1 VFVEGALVIDNLDI
15 YLRAP
20 GGNVSYVV
28 RVLPFV
34 TDGSIT
40 IDFAT
45 GSVSVPQINGI
56 EVYDAGVPIPSPTA
70 APIAFPPNSPPVAPN
85 VNFTDILINCG
96 GTFVFVYVLYAI
108 PVRLLLL
115 AS

>member
-1 VFVEGALVIDNLDI
+1 VIDNLDI

-28 RVLPFV
+28 SVLPFV

-45 GSVSVPQINGI
+45 GSVSDPQLNGI
-56 EVYDAGVPIPSPTA
+56 EVYDGGVPVPSPTA
-70 APIAFPPNSPPVAPN
+70 APILPYPTAAPIALPPNSPPVVPN
-85 VNFTDILINCG
+85 DNFTDILINCG
-96 GTFVFVYVLYAI
+96 GKFVLPFNVYLVT
-108 PVRLLLL
+108 
-115 AS
+115 S